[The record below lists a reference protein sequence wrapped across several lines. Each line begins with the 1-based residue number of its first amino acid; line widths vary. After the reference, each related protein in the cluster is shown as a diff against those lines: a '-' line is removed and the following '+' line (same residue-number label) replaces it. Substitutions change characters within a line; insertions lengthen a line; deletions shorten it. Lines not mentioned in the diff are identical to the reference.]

1 MNNKLQYSKFLP
13 IATGL
18 IFIAVLFKG
27 LSLDFEQLTDTAVFV
42 AAISVSGG
50 IFGATLKHYMN
61 KSQAENVYKL
71 KLGLYKEASKEHFK
85 YNEKMYELKWRYKDM
100 QAFDDELDDAMLSQ
114 FEDSALSDAETTI
127 DTQMSNASENVEI
140 ENY

>member
-1 MNNKLQYSKFLP
+1 MDKKLQYSKILP
-13 IATGL
+13 IITGI
-18 IFIAVLFKG
+18 IFISVLIKG

-50 IFGATLKHYMN
+50 IFGATLKHYLN

-71 KLGLYKEASKEHFK
+71 KLGLYKEASKEHYK
-85 YNEKMYELKWRYKDM
+85 YNEKMYELKYRFKEM
-100 QAFDDELDDAMLSQ
+100 KAFDDELDDAMLSQ

-127 DTQMSNASENVEI
+127 DTQMNNASQDVEI